1 MAKAVAKLHP
11 LHIDETPAAAP
22 AAAARAAEGLKASE
36 RFFNRD
42 LSWLAFNDRVLSEAA
57 APSVPPLERLR
68 FATIV
73 SSNLDEFFSV
83 RVAEIGKTAR
93 LTPSRRYPDGLTA
106 RQVLAQIRE
115 HALRQKSR
123 QANVLEDVLAALKAE
138 GIEILTDFSD
148 SRRPDRD
155 IQSRL
160 PRLRTVLRRFPE
172 PLPPLMSERI
182 HVFVRFPREYAVI
195 TIEER
200 EARLV
205 ALTRRGAKRRFA
217 LLERW
222 LADRADDLFPDR
234 EVIEAFPF
242 KIIRDADLRYR
253 PDYEESLEDQI
264 FEAVL
269 RRVRAKVVRLEVDSP
284 TYSEGALFLA
294 TSLGLDSAALYR
306 FDLPLDLRTLARI
319 EPPRP
324 GALRY
329 PPIEPRVPGPF
340 RKPRSAFAIVRKHD
354 ILLHHPYDSFDI
366 VVKFLQGAAR
376 DPQVTRIY
384 HTLYRT
390 SQDSP
395 VMQALMEAAAN
406 GKKVTAYVEIKARF
420 DELNNLRWAEQL
432 RRSGVRVVRHLG
444 RFKVHSKVTQV
455 IRSEGGEEVSY
466 LHLGTGNYHPVTAKQ
481 YTDLGLLT
489 CDASLG
495 REVSAYFAA
504 LARGRRPE
512 RFKELLVAPVN
523 LHSNMLSLIREETRL
538 QKAGTR
544 GHIIAKMNSLVDP
557 VIIEALYEA
566 SRAGVK
572 VDLLVRGICCLRP
585 GIAGMS
591 ENIRVISVVDRFL
604 EHSRIY
610 YFRAGGARKL
620 YLSSAD
626 WMPRNFYS
634 RYEVAFPV
642 KDPALKKYVHD
653 TILGKGMADNQ
664 KAWVL
669 KPDGSYVRA
678 APGPGASLVRSQ
690 TFFEAL
696 ARSDYRDTA
705 LERRGGKSAPSPAPA
720 QSPLAGAH
728 VAA

>member
-1 MAKAVAKLHP
+1 MNALNP
-11 LHIDETPAAAP
+11 LHIDETPAATP

-83 RVAEIGKTAR
+83 RVAEIGKVAR
-93 LTPSRRYPDGLTA
+93 LTPSRRYPDGLTS

-123 QANVLEDVLAALKAE
+123 QATVLEDVLSALKAE
-138 GIEILTDFSD
+138 GIEIQTDFSQNHR
-148 SRRPDRD
+148 SDRD

-160 PRLRTVLRRFPE
+160 PRLRTILRRFPE

-195 TIEER
+195 TIVER

-205 ALTRRGAKRRFA
+205 ALSRRSAKRRFA

-264 FEAVL
+264 FEAVQ

-294 TSLGLDSAALYR
+294 TSLGLDSASLYR

-319 EPPRP
+319 EPSR
-324 GALRY
+324 ARSLRY

-376 DPQVTRIY
+376 DPQVKRIY

-395 VMQALMEAAAN
+395 VMEALMEAAKN
-406 GKKVTAYVEIKARF
+406 GKKVVAYVEIKARF
-420 DELNNLRWAEQL
+420 DELNNLRWAEEL
-432 RRSGVRVVRHLG
+432 RKSGVRVVRHLG

-455 IRSEGGEEVSY
+455 IREEDGVEVSY
-466 LHLGTGNYHPVTAKQ
+466 LHLGTGNYHPITAKQ

-489 CDASLG
+489 CDETLG
-495 REVSAYFAA
+495 REVSSYFAA
-504 LARGRRPE
+504 LARGRRPQSF
-512 RFKELLVAPVN
+512 RELLVAPVN

-538 QKAGTR
+538 QKSGTR

-566 SRAGVK
+566 SRAGVR

-591 ENIRVISVVDRFL
+591 ENIRVVSVVDRFL

-642 KDPALKKYVHD
+642 KDPALKRYVHD
-653 TILGKGMADNQ
+653 TILGKGLSDNQ
-664 KAWVL
+664 KAWTL
-669 KPDGSYVRA
+669 KPDGSYARVT
-678 APGPGASLVRSQ
+678 PGPGSALVRSQ
-690 TFFEAL
+690 TFFESL

-705 LERRGGKSAPSPAPA
+705 LERR
-720 QSPLAGAH
+720 AGRTPTS
-728 VAA
+728 

>member
-1 MAKAVAKLHP
+1 VTKAAAKLDP
-11 LHIDETPAAAP
+11 LPIDETPAAAP

-93 LTPSRRYPDGLTA
+93 LTPSRRFPDGLNA

-138 GIEILTDFSD
+138 GIEILTDFSE
-148 SRRPDRD
+148 SCRSDRD
-155 IQSRL
+155 IQARL

-182 HVFVRFPREYAVI
+182 HVFVRFPREYAIV
-195 TIEER
+195 TIVER

-205 ALTRRGAKRRFA
+205 ALSRRARAARRFA

-222 LADRADDLFPDR
+222 LADRADDLFPER

-264 FEAVL
+264 FEAVQ

-319 EPPRP
+319 EPTKP
-324 GALRY
+324 GSLRY

-340 RKPRSAFAIVRKHD
+340 RKPRSAFAVVRKHD

-420 DELNNLRWAEQL
+420 DELNNLRWAEEL
-432 RRSGVRVVRHLG
+432 RKAGVRVVRHLG

-455 IRSEGGEEVSY
+455 MRAENGVEVSY
-466 LHLGTGNYHPVTAKQ
+466 LHLGTGNYHPITAKQ

-489 CDASLG
+489 CDEALG

-512 RFKELLVAPVN
+512 RFRELLVAPVN
-523 LHSNMLSLIREETRL
+523 LHSNMLALIREETRL
-538 QKAGTR
+538 HKAGTR

-572 VDLLVRGICCLRP
+572 IDLLVRGICCLRP

-591 ENIRVISVVDRFL
+591 ENIRVLSVVDRFL

-664 KAWVL
+664 KGWTL
-669 KPDGSYVRA
+669 KPDGSYARVT
-678 APGPGASLVRSQ
+678 PGPGAALVRSQ

-696 ARSDYRDTA
+696 ARTDYRDTA
-705 LERRGGKSAPSPAPA
+705 LEGRGAKSPRPAPPAPA
-720 QSPLAGAH
+720 AAAA

>member
-1 MAKAVAKLHP
+1 MAQRTVMAKLQP
-11 LHIDETPAAAP
+11 LHIDEAP
-22 AAAARAAEGLKASE
+22 ASAPRPDESLKDSE

-57 APSVPPLERLR
+57 TASVPPLERLR

-73 SSNLDEFFSV
+73 SSNLDEFYMV
-83 RVAEIGKTAR
+83 RVAEISKTAR
-93 LTPSRRYPDGLTA
+93 LSPARRFPDGLTT

-123 QANVLEDVLAALKAE
+123 QATVLEDVLEALRRE
-138 GIEILTDFSD
+138 GIEILTDFTTG
-148 SRRPDRD
+148 RRPDREM
-155 IQSRL
+155 QARL

-172 PLPPLMSERI
+172 PLPPLMSSRI
-182 HVFVRFPREYAVI
+182 HVFVRFPRAYAVI

-200 EARLV
+200 EARLI
-205 ALTRRGAKRRFA
+205 ALAGRGRGRRFA

-222 LADRADDLFPDR
+222 LADRADALFPDR

-264 FEAVL
+264 FEAVQ

-319 EPPRP
+319 EPNRP
-324 GALRY
+324 GSLRY

-340 RKPRSAFAIVRKHD
+340 RKARSAFAIVRKHD

-376 DPQVTRIY
+376 DPKVKRIF

-395 VMQALMEAAAN
+395 IMEALKEAAAN
-406 GKKVTAYVEIKARF
+406 GKKVVAYVEIKARF
-420 DELNNLRWAEQL
+420 DELNNLRWAEEL
-432 RRSGVRVVRHLG
+432 RKAGVRVVRHLG

-455 IRSEGGEEVSY
+455 LREEDGVEVSY
-466 LHLGTGNYHPVTAKQ
+466 LHLGTGNYHPITAKQ

-489 CDASLG
+489 CDEALG
-495 REVSAYFAA
+495 REVSDYFAA
-504 LARGRRPE
+504 LARGRRPG

-523 LHSNMLSLIREETRL
+523 LHSSMLALIREETRL
-538 QKAGTR
+538 QKSGVR
-544 GHIIAKMNSLVDP
+544 GHIIAKMNALVDP
-557 VIIEALYEA
+557 VLIEALYEA
-566 SRAGVK
+566 SKAGVK
-572 VDLLVRGICCLRP
+572 VDLMVRGICCLRP
-585 GIAGMS
+585 GIQGLS
-591 ENIRVISVVDRFL
+591 ENIRVLSVVDRFL

-610 YFRAGGARKL
+610 YFRAGGARRL

-642 KDPALKKYVHD
+642 KDPELKRYVHD
-653 TILGKGMADNQ
+653 TILGKGLADNQ
-664 KAWVL
+664 KAWQL
-669 KPDGSYVRA
+669 KPDGSYARVVA
-678 APGPGASLVRSQ
+678 GPGAAPVRSQ

-705 LERRGGKSAPSPAPA
+705 LESRAC
-720 QSPLAGAH
+720 
-728 VAA
+728 

>member
-1 MAKAVAKLHP
+1 MARVKLLP
-11 LHIDETPAAAP
+11 LRIDEAPSAAP
-22 AAAARAAEGLKASE
+22 RPDEGLKASE
-36 RFFNRD
+36 RLFNRD

-57 APSVPPLERLR
+57 DASVPPLERLR
-68 FATIV
+68 FLTIV
-73 SSNLDEFFSV
+73 SSNLDEFFMV
-83 RVAEIGKTAR
+83 RVAEIGKIAR
-93 LTPSRRYPDGLTA
+93 HYPLRRFPDGLSA
-106 RQVLAQIRE
+106 RQALAQIRE

-123 QANVLEDVLAALKAE
+123 QAAVLEDVLAALKRE
-138 GIEILTDFSD
+138 GIEILTEFTGA
-148 SRRPDRD
+148 RAPDRE
-155 IQSRL
+155 IRARL
-160 PRLRTVLRRFPE
+160 PRLRVILRRLPE
-172 PLPPLMSERI
+172 PPPPLASERI

-195 TIEER
+195 TIEDR
-200 EARLV
+200 EARL
-205 ALTRRGAKRRFA
+205 LPLSTRGGARRFA

-222 LADRADDLFPDR
+222 LADRAASLFAGR
-234 EVIEAFPF
+234 EVIETFPF

-264 FEAVL
+264 WEAVQRL
-269 RRVRAKVVRLEVDSP
+269 TRAKVVRLEVDSP

-294 TSLGLDSAALYR
+294 TALGLDSGSLYR

-319 EPPRP
+319 EPSRP

-329 PPIEPRVPGPF
+329 PPIEPRVPAPF
-340 RKPRSAFAIVRKHD
+340 RKPRSAFAIVRKRD

-376 DPQVTRIY
+376 DPQVRAVY

-395 VMQALMEAAAN
+395 VMEALKSAAAA
-406 GKKVTAYVEIKARF
+406 GKKVVAYVEIKARF
-420 DELNNLRWAEQL
+420 DELNNLRWAEEL
-432 RRSGVRVVRHLG
+432 RGAGVRVVRHLG

-455 IRSEGGEEVSY
+455 LREEDGAVVSY

-489 CDASLG
+489 CDETLG
-495 REVSAYFAA
+495 REVADYFAA
-504 LARGRRPE
+504 LARGRPPE
-512 RFKELLVAPVN
+512 KFRELLVAPVN
-523 LHSNMLSLIREETRL
+523 LHSSMLALIREETRL

-544 GHIIAKMNSLVDP
+544 GHIVAKMNALVDP
-557 VIIEALYEA
+557 VLIEALYDA

-572 VDLLVRGICCLRP
+572 VDLMVRGICCLRP

-610 YFRAGGARKL
+610 YFRGGGARRL

-642 KDPALKKYVHD
+642 KDPVLRRYVHD
-653 TILGKGMADNQ
+653 TILGKGLADNQ
-664 KAWVL
+664 KAWL
-669 KPDGSYVRA
+669 LRPDGSYGRVA
-678 APGPGASLVRSQ
+678 AGPGATPIRSQ

-705 LERRGGKSAPSPAPA
+705 LA
-720 QSPLAGAH
+720 QRETAGLKI
-728 VAA
+728 

>member
-1 MAKAVAKLHP
+1 MAKLHP
-11 LHIDETPAAAP
+11 LHIDEAP
-22 AAAARAAEGLKASE
+22 ASAPRPDESLKASE

-57 APSVPPLERLR
+57 TASVPPLERLR

-73 SSNLDEFFSV
+73 SSNLDEFYMV
-83 RVAEIGKTAR
+83 RVAEISKIAR
-93 LTPSRRYPDGLTA
+93 VSATRRFPDGLTT

-123 QANVLEDVLAALKAE
+123 QATVLEDVLEALRLE
-138 GIEILTDFSD
+138 GIEILTDFTSG
-148 SRRPDRD
+148 RRPDREM
-155 IQSRL
+155 QARL

-172 PLPPLMSERI
+172 SLPPLMSSRI
-182 HVFVRFPREYAVI
+182 HVFVRFPREYAII

-200 EARLV
+200 EARLI
-205 ALTRRGAKRRFA
+205 ALAGRGRGRRFA

-222 LADRADDLFPDR
+222 IADRADDLFPDR

-264 FEAVL
+264 FEAVQ

-324 GALRY
+324 GSLRY

-376 DPQVTRIY
+376 DPQVKRIY

-395 VMQALMEAAAN
+395 VMEALKDAAKN
-406 GKKVTAYVEIKARF
+406 GKKVVAYVEIKARF
-420 DELNNLRWAEQL
+420 DELNNLRWAEEL
-432 RRSGVRVVRHLG
+432 RKSGVRVVRHLG

-455 IRSEGGEEVSY
+455 IREEDGTEVSY
-466 LHLGTGNYHPVTAKQ
+466 LHLGTGNYHPITAKQ

-489 CDASLG
+489 CDETLG
-495 REVSAYFAA
+495 REVSDYFAA
-504 LARGRRPE
+504 LSSGRRPG

-523 LHSNMLSLIREETRL
+523 LHSSMLALIREETRL
-538 QKAGTR
+538 QKSGVR
-544 GHIIAKMNSLVDP
+544 GHIIAKMNALVDP
-557 VIIEALYEA
+557 VLIEALYEA
-566 SRAGVK
+566 SHAGVK
-572 VDLLVRGICCLRP
+572 VDLMVRGICCLRP
-585 GIAGMS
+585 GIQGLS
-591 ENIRVISVVDRFL
+591 ENIRVLSVVDRFL

-642 KDPALKKYVHD
+642 KDPQLKRYVHD
-653 TILGKGMADNQ
+653 TILGKGLADNQ
-664 KAWVL
+664 KAWML
-669 KPDGSYVRA
+669 KPDGSYSRVVA
-678 APGPGASLVRSQ
+678 GPGAVPVRSQ

-705 LERRGGKSAPSPAPA
+705 LERRGIKA
-720 QSPLAGAH
+720 L
-728 VAA
+728 V